1 MKKILMILLII
12 QFFSNSSRQEEMH
25 KGPELVNVI
34 RVDIA
39 ISKNNTEYSQ
49 KDFDLIDSNK
59 FIIKADNNDIK
70 SIKVILNPDDQNT
83 YSIMCIFKNSKKLNK
98 ISKEWYGKR
107 VYFFVDKKFSSGFRS
122 YVILENIYLPF
133 GSFKKK
139 EIIKLIGKDHFDEY
153 SKLLK

>member
-83 YSIMCIFKNSKKLNK
+83 YSIMCIFKNFR
-98 ISKEWYGKR
+98 E
-107 VYFFVDKKFSSGFRS
+107 FFCF
-122 YVILENIYLPF
+122 
-133 GSFKKK
+133 
-139 EIIKLIGKDHFDEY
+139 
-153 SKLLK
+153 